1 MITYKIMK
9 LDFVQNFVQVK
20 YTKEQKEDYYM
31 MQALP
36 VNFNEEI
43 IHDIAEKGI
52 EEAVEYWNLLEEKTS
67 KAITLEVDEKS
78 FKDLEIAIKPD
89 YNDLVEIVVPIYTE
103 DETTRYK
110 NWEVQDLPL
119 EEKAFNIRYKR
130 DSLLK
135 ECDNE
140 ALIDRSITQELLD
153 YRQSLRDITDQETF
167 PHSVIWPIKPI
178 N

>member
-1 MITYKIMK
+1 MK
-9 LDFVQNFVQVK
+9 LDFVQNFVQIK
-20 YTKEQKEDYYM
+20 YTKDQKEDYYM

-43 IHDIAEKGI
+43 IHEIAEKGI

-67 KAITLEVDEKS
+67 NAITLTVDEKS
-78 FKDLEIAIKPD
+78 FKDLEIAAKPV
-89 YNDLVEIVVPIYTE
+89 YNDLVETVVPIYTE

-140 ALIDRSITQELLD
+140 ALTDRNITQELLD

-167 PHSVIWPIKPI
+167 PDSVIWPIKPI